1 MKSLEK
7 QAANKITKSYRALGT
22 VIDLTIYGCQDEGI
36 LDQSYQL
43 IKYYE
48 DIFTVNREKSEL
60 MTVNQMAGIESVQV
74 TEPVYQLTKI
84 SLEKS
89 KEHFGFNA
97 AIGPLVKLWHIGF
110 SDAKVPSQA
119 EISEKLKLI
128 NPDEIVLKDEEFSI
142 FLPKKG
148 MEIDLGAIAKG
159 YIADRI
165 KDFWRA
171 YGVSSGI
178 INLGGNLLLMGE
190 APHQTNKKWRV
201 GVKNPLS
208 SRKEPILQILTEES
222 SVVTSGIAERYLKVN
237 NKSYH
242 HIIDPETGYP
252 HPNSLASVTV
262 LSRKSIDGEIETSRL
277 FFADGPIENWL
288 TEHPE
293 VFGAIFIS
301 KNKKIKTVGIPKYQ
315 IYIADK
321 SFEFE

>member
-7 QAANKITKSYRALGT
+7 KAANKITKSYRALGT

-74 TEPVYQLTKI
+74 TEPIYQLTKI

-142 FLPKKG
+142 FLPKKE

-178 INLGGNLLLMGE
+178 INLGGNL
-190 APHQTNKKWRV
+190 R
-201 GVKNPLS
+201 
-208 SRKEPILQILTEES
+208 R
-222 SVVTSGIAERYLKVN
+222 
-237 NKSYH
+237 
-242 HIIDPETGYP
+242 
-252 HPNSLASVTV
+252 
-262 LSRKSIDGEIETSRL
+262 
-277 FFADGPIENWL
+277 
-288 TEHPE
+288 
-293 VFGAIFIS
+293 
-301 KNKKIKTVGIPKYQ
+301 
-315 IYIADK
+315 
-321 SFEFE
+321 